1 MHLKKGVVG
10 QFAVVS
16 VWELKCG
23 LKATSSRFN
32 WSHWGIYAKTFL
44 SDARQPEVE
53 VLHSKAVILPKF
65 LGKSSV
71 LESTHLA
78 IEIC

>member
-1 MHLKKGVVG
+1 MKGLLGAFEKKGVVG

-16 VWELKCG
+16 VWELKYG

-32 WSHWGIYAKTFL
+32 WFHWGVYAKTFL

-53 VLHSKAVILPKF
+53 VLHSKAVVLPKF
-65 LGKSSV
+65 RANRLY
-71 LESTHLA
+71 
-78 IEIC
+78 